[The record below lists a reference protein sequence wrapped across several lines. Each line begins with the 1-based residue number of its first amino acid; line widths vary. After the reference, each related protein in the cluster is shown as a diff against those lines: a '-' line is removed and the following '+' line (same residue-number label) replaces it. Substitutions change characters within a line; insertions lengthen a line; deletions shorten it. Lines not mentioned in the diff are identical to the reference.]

1 MDPEFRHTLIF
12 LKGLP
17 TKIFEKKI
25 IFHHNPI
32 ELWWF
37 DRSTGS
43 KFKGEYLSEFK
54 TEFENI
60 LGC

>member
-1 MDPEFRHTLIF
+1 MDPEFRHTLNF
-12 LKGLP
+12 LIKGLP

-37 DRSTGS
+37 DGSYRYRSTGS
-43 KFKGEYLSEFK
+43 QQINVE
-54 TEFENI
+54 
-60 LGC
+60 